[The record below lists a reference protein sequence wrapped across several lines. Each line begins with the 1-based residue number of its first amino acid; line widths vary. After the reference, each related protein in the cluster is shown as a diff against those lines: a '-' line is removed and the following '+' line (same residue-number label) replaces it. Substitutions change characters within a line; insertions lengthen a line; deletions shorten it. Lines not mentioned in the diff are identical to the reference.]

1 MKKEVNKLDKVM
13 QFMISIEKKL
23 DHISNDIHDVKDAI
37 VRLEGRM
44 EHLEIRMGS
53 LETRVGSLETRMD
66 NLETKVDNMTTEF
79 RSHFVKIETELEQPR
94 GAFKVYEMNVN
105 DLKSGVYHLSSQ
117 MGIHDTRIKVM
128 EERLKI

>member
-1 MKKEVNKLDKVM
+1 MDKVL

-23 DHISNDIHDVKDAI
+23 DHISNDVHDIKDGI

-44 EHLEIRMGS
+44 EHLETRVDS
-53 LETRVGSLETRMD
+53 LETRID
-66 NLETKVDNMTTEF
+66 NLETKIDNMTTEF
-79 RSHFVKIETELEQPR
+79 RSHFVKIETELEQHR

-105 DLKSGVYHLSSQ
+105 DLKSGVNHLSSQ

>member
-1 MKKEVNKLDKVM
+1 VDKVL

-23 DHISNDIHDVKDAI
+23 DHISKDVHDVKDGI

-44 EHLEIRMGS
+44 DNLESRMETIEGRMEHLEK
-53 LETRVGSLETRMD
+53 RVDSLETRMD

-79 RSHFVKIETELEQPR
+79 RSHFVKIETELEQHR

-105 DLKSGVYHLSSQ
+105 DLKSGVNHLSSQ

>member
-1 MKKEVNKLDKVM
+1 MEKVL
-13 QFMISIEKKL
+13 QFMTSIEKKL
-23 DHISNDIHDVKDAI
+23 DHISKDVHDVKDGI

-44 EHLEIRMGS
+44 DNLESRMEAIDGRMEH
-53 LETRVGSLETRMD
+53 LETRMD
-66 NLETKVDNMTTEF
+66 NLETKVDNMTSEF
-79 RSHFVKIETELEQPR
+79 RSHFVKIETELDQHR
-94 GAFKVYEMNVN
+94 GAFKVYEMNLN

>member
-1 MKKEVNKLDKVM
+1 VDKVL
-13 QFMISIEKKL
+13 QFMVSIEKKL
-23 DHISNDIHDVKDAI
+23 DHLSKDVHDVKDRV

-44 EHLEIRMGS
+44 AH
-53 LETRVGSLETRMD
+53 LETRMD

-79 RSHFVKIETELEQPR
+79 RSHFVKIETELEQHR
-94 GAFKVYEMNVN
+94 GASKGYEMNVN